1 MNKPIFD
8 NRTYIIPII
17 STNMLTNDF
26 QKLLIC
32 FFALVMTGL
41 ITYGFYCNHKSKS
54 FAGTGRVA
62 EIEAWY
68 VKSVISW
75 IATFALSLVAIV
87 NYI

>member
-1 MNKPIFD
+1 
-8 NRTYIIPII
+8 
-17 STNMLTNDF
+17 MLTNDF

-32 FFALVMTGL
+32 FFALAMTGL
-41 ITYGFYCNHKSKS
+41 VTYGYYCNRKSKS
-54 FAGTGRVA
+54 YAGTGRVA

-75 IATFALSLVAIV
+75 IATFGLSLVAIV